1 MTQHRPKT
9 AALIAYASGLLSP
22 EGRGRVDRH
31 LAGCE
36 VCREE
41 LAAIQAYDSLIED
54 VQSSELPELD
64 FQSMELTLSREAEA
78 ISRQM
83 VARQKRRSL
92 MPYYAA
98 IALAAAVGLAIW
110 AWPRLQPDEAPVAE
124 TETVEEAAEPET
136 SAPVVEESPRL
147 EPVVT
152 LAAGEARRV
161 DGEEPVDLAV
171 GDALDEGAA
180 LATGDDGE
188 LHVRLSDGTGVR
200 LASGTELSLA
210 RTRED
215 AVRLAL
221 EGGSVAQQVAPL
233 SNGSTFVVL
242 CAGYEVEVTGT
253 RFVVSYVDDVVG
265 VDLSEGSL
273 VVRDPDGN
281 ETALRAPAR
290 WRSAGG
296 IDGEPEAPAVR
307 DTAAPRVPPTPVTL
321 ADARLVRWSVDG
333 TEVETEGPLSLGLA
347 PGEHTVRGWDV
358 RGRVYTATL
367 PVGEAPVM
375 LETDAMQPQAPRLRP
390 GHLEPGQI
398 RTVMARAM
406 RPFRQCYERW
416 SRNHSGVVR
425 GRLRITVG
433 VMGDVERVQIVGVDD
448 GSLTSCIRNRATQLT
463 FPPPGGPVTF
473 EAPLTLAP
481 SR

>member
-1 MTQHRPKT
+1 MTEHAPKT
-9 AALIAYASGLLSP
+9 AALIAYTSGLLSP

-31 LAGCE
+31 LATCE
-36 VCREE
+36 VCRHE
-41 LAAIQAYDSLIED
+41 LAAIQAYDSLIEE
-54 VQSSELPELD
+54 VQSSQLPKID
-64 FQSMELTLSREAEA
+64 FESMELPLQREAEA

-83 VARQKRRSL
+83 VAQKKRRSAL
-92 MPYYAA
+92 PYVALA
-98 IALAAAVGLAIW
+98 IAAAVGLALF

-124 TETVEEAAEPET
+124 PAPVEAPEPEEAAP
-136 SAPVVEESPRL
+136 APVESPTL
-147 EPVVT
+147 TPVVT

-161 DGEEPVDLAV
+161 EGDQTVDLAV
-171 GDALDEGAA
+171 GDALDEGAT

-200 LASGTELSLA
+200 LASATRLSLE

-215 AVRLAL
+215 GIRLAL

-253 RFVVSYVDDVVG
+253 RFVVSYLDEVVG

-273 VVRDPDGN
+273 VVRDPDGG

-290 WRSAGG
+290 WRSRGG
-296 IDGEPEAPAVR
+296 IDGEPDAPTVR
-307 DTAAPRVPPTPVTL
+307 AAASPRVSPTPVTL
-321 ADARLVRWSVDG
+321 ADERLVRWSVDG
-333 TEVETEGPLSLGLA
+333 IEVETEGALSLGLA
-347 PGEHTVRGWDV
+347 PGEHTVRGWDL

-367 PVGEAPVM
+367 PVGEAPVA
-375 LETDAMQPQAPRLRP
+375 LETDAMTPQAPRVRA
-390 GHLEPGQI
+390 GHLEEAQI
-398 RTVMARAM
+398 RQVMGRAM

-416 SRNHSGVVR
+416 SRNHSGIVR

-433 VMGDVERVQIVGVDD
+433 MMGDVERVQVLGVDD
-448 GSLTSCIRNRATQLT
+448 DSLSSCIRNHGMRLN
-463 FPPPGGPVTF
+463 FPSPGGSVSF
-473 EAPLTLAP
+473 EAPLTLTP